1 MHGPLNVNFLTL
13 LYKIIIIIIIII
25 INLTMLSNAN
35 IL

>member
-25 INLTMLSNAN
+25 NLTMLSNAN